1 MFFIAVV
8 VVGLWVG
15 SGAPSEVH
23 YVDGAH
29 NDKFAEDR
37 TSLASHSCAQLLK
50 LYGSGYGHRPAIIP
64 QSRELNELAQTL
76 TQEVRKK
83 ERKKNNNFFLFLTR
97 QQQNTAR
104 FAAISVF
111 AVFRLSHSALHATRV
126 RPRR

>member
-1 MFFIAVV
+1 MFFIGVV

-83 ERKKNNNFFLFLTR
+83 RKKIIFSF
-97 QQQNTAR
+97 
-104 FAAISVF
+104 S
-111 AVFRLSHSALHATRV
+111 
-126 RPRR
+126 